1 MQKLR
6 TPSGIG
12 EAAPSPQA
20 FDARSRKSL
29 PRNRLRRLLHGT
41 AVAGP
46 EPLAG
51 PVPSLIFHTLKL
63 FPMNLQLAPRNNS
76 SADFSPLYS
85 CIDEIDGLRVP
96 QRLAEQR
103 SAAGHVSPGVESWS
117 SVFQQ
122 ESPQEITNTYPPAES
137 GRLHAGEYT
146 K

>member
-20 FDARSRKSL
+20 LDARSRKSL
-29 PRNRLRRLLHGT
+29 PRNRPRRLLHGT

-63 FPMNLQLAPRNNS
+63 FPMNLQLAPRNIS
-76 SADFSPLYS
+76 SAAFFT
-85 CIDEIDGLRVP
+85 II
-96 QRLAEQR
+96 
-103 SAAGHVSPGVESWS
+103 
-117 SVFQQ
+117 F
-122 ESPQEITNTYPPAES
+122 
-137 GRLHAGEYT
+137 LHR
-146 K
+146 